1 MKKKLISL
9 ACFWIGLMSVN
20 SQKQV
25 EVKIDPGHVENRI
38 NDKIYGFLLEHLY
51 HSVSNGERMF
61 GIVVLKNCWLMV
73 IGKSAVLEK

>member
-1 MKKKLISL
+1 MKKILISL

-51 HSVSNGERMF
+51 HSVSNGLWNNPLQTFVSSE
-61 GIVVLKNCWLMV
+61 
-73 IGKSAVLEK
+73 EKTMT